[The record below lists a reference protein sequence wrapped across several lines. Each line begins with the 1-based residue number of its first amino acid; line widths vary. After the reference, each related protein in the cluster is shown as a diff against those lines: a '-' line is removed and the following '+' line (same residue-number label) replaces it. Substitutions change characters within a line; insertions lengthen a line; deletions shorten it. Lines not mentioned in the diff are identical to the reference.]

1 MNNDKK
7 KDIEVFASKIIDK
20 GMAVPAIFLFESTK
34 YISFIAGQTLIFF
47 GPILTLFVND
57 KKYYKFVKL
66 LEDKKNIETLI
77 TTIEEK
83 HFEAKNIK

>member
-7 KDIEVFASKIIDK
+7 QDIEIFASKIIDK

-77 TTIEEK
+77 TRIEEK
-83 HFEAKNIK
+83 HFEEKNIK

>member
-1 MNNDKK
+1 MNNNKK
-7 KDIEVFASKIIDK
+7 QDIEVFASKIIDK

>member
-1 MNNDKK
+1 MNNDTKQ
-7 KDIEVFASKIIDK
+7 DIEVFASKIIDK

>member
-7 KDIEVFASKIIDK
+7 QDIEVFASKIIDK

-77 TTIEEK
+77 TRIEKK

>member
-7 KDIEVFASKIIDK
+7 KDIEVFASKILDK
-20 GMAVPAIFLFESTK
+20 GLAVPAIFLFESTK

-47 GPILTLFVND
+47 GPVLTLFVND

-83 HFEAKNIK
+83 HIESKNIK

>member
-7 KDIEVFASKIIDK
+7 KDIEVFASKILDK
-20 GMAVPAIFLFESTK
+20 GLAVPAIFLFESTK

-83 HFEAKNIK
+83 HFESKNIK

>member
-1 MNNDKK
+1 MNNDIKQ
-7 KDIEVFASKIIDK
+7 DIEVFASKIIDK

-83 HFEAKNIK
+83 HFESKNIK

>member
-1 MNNDKK
+1 MNNNKK
-7 KDIEVFASKIIDK
+7 QDIEVFASKIIDK

-77 TTIEEK
+77 TRIEEK

>member
-7 KDIEVFASKIIDK
+7 QDIEVFASKIIDK

>member
-1 MNNDKK
+1 MNNDTEQ
-7 KDIEVFASKIIDK
+7 DIEVFASKIIDK

-47 GPILTLFVND
+47 GPVLTLFVND

>member
-7 KDIEVFASKIIDK
+7 KDIEVFATKIIDK

-83 HFEAKNIK
+83 HFESKNIK

>member
-1 MNNDKK
+1 MNNDIK

>member
-1 MNNDKK
+1 MNNDTEQ
-7 KDIEVFASKIIDK
+7 DIEVFASKIIDK

-47 GPILTLFVND
+47 GPVLTLFVND
-57 KKYYKFVKL
+57 KKYYKFIKL

-77 TTIEEK
+77 TRIEEK
-83 HFEAKNIK
+83 HLEAKNIK

>member
-1 MNNDKK
+1 MNNDTEQ
-7 KDIEVFASKIIDK
+7 DIEVFASKIIDK

>member
-1 MNNDKK
+1 MNNNKK
-7 KDIEVFASKIIDK
+7 KDIEVFASKILDK
-20 GMAVPAIFLFESTK
+20 GLAVPAIFLFESTK

-83 HFEAKNIK
+83 HFESKNIK